1 MQTAHQ
7 KLFDE
12 IDLLPI
18 DLKSQFVDKLLQS
31 ITPSRPS
38 IDTLW
43 TQEAKKRKDAI
54 ESGEVTPVD
63 GKHVFRDI
71 AKRLHA

>member
-18 DLKSQFVDKLLQS
+18 DLKTQFVDKLLQS

-38 IDTLW
+38 IDALW
-43 TQEAKKRKDAI
+43 TREAKKRKDAI
-54 ESGEVTPVD
+54 ESGEVALVD
-63 GKHVFRDI
+63 GEHVFQDI
-71 AKRLHA
+71 AKRLQA

>member
-18 DLKSQFVDKLLQS
+18 DLKTQFVDKLLQS

-38 IDTLW
+38 IDALW
-43 TQEAKKRKDAI
+43 TQEAKLRKDAI
-54 ESGEVTPVD
+54 ESGEVALVD
-63 GKHVFRDI
+63 MEHAFQDI
-71 AKRLHA
+71 TKFD